1 MLFYHPQIYKCFW
14 IGDALGMNWGWV
26 VFFTA
31 CKINLRVFNDSY
43 QMLFK
48 IK

>member
-1 MLFYHPQIYKCFW
+1 MLFNRPQIYKLFW

-31 CKINLRVFNDSY
+31 CKIKLCVFNGR
-43 QMLFK
+43 K
-48 IK
+48 